1 MPRVLLKNLDFIP
14 SIFSPRAFKI
24 CLSDGRVCGLDGI
37 SLRLWVL
44 CDGTRTY
51 EEVLNVASK
60 EFLTDVANLEIVLR
74 NLIEANLVMEVEV

>member
-14 SIFSPRAFKI
+14 SIFSPGTFKI
-24 CLSDGRVCGLDGI
+24 CLSDGRICTLDGI
-37 SLRLWVL
+37 SLRLWTL

-60 EFLTDVANLEIVLR
+60 EFLTDVANLEILLR
-74 NLIEANLVMEVEV
+74 NLIEMNLVREIEV